1 MNILFW
7 FISFSHVFV
16 FIALLDSYGVTA
28 FAPSTAKTFSGSQWM
43 SRLSDRSHRN
53 DRTASLFASTSEE
66 EEEIPPEMGDVG
78 FVLLAGGKGSR
89 MKADIPKQFLEL
101 RGVPILHH
109 SLDLFLN
116 RLVTLLDSKN
126 RKSPPHLVLVMDESY
141 RSEYR
146 KLLDRYMISD
156 STDEGVQCTV
166 SFADPGVERQG
177 SVENGVRELMSRKP
191 KLQYAAIHDSARPLV
206 TLDEIC
212 NVIRDAKCHGAAVLG
227 VPCKAT
233 IKECDN
239 EQFVVRTIPR
249 SSLWEVH
256 TPQVIELTKLLR
268 GFDKVRKENLEV
280 TDDVSIVEQIGEPV
294 KLTLGEYTNLKITT
308 PEDLDIA
315 EKILEQRRAPPINL
329 SRSGGVASSSK
340 DSVQTL

>member
-1 MNILFW
+1 LTV
-7 FISFSHVFV
+7 S
-16 FIALLDSYGVTA
+16 
-28 FAPSTAKTFSGSQWM
+28 
-43 SRLSDRSHRN
+43 
-53 DRTASLFASTSEE
+53 FASTSEE
-66 EEEIPPEMGDVG
+66 EDIPPDMGDVG

-89 MKADIPKQFLEL
+89 MKADFPKQFLEL

-116 RLVTLLDSKN
+116 RLVTLLDSQN
-126 RKSPPHLVLVMDESY
+126 RASPPHLVLVMDESY

-156 STDEGVQCTV
+156 SSTDGSGVQCTV

-177 SVENGVRELMSRKP
+177 SVENGVRELMARKP
-191 KLQYAAIHDSARPLV
+191 HVQYAAIHDSARPLV

-212 NVIRDAKCHGAAVLG
+212 HVILDAKRHGAAVLG

-239 EQFVVRTIPR
+239 DRFVVRTIPR

-256 TPQVIELTKLLR
+256 TPQVIEVTKLLR
-268 GFDKVRKENLEV
+268 GFDKVREENLEV

-315 EKILEQRRAPPINL
+315 EKILEQRRAPPIDL
-329 SRSGGVASSSK
+329 SSSSRSGGVGSSK
-340 DSVQTL
+340 DSIQT